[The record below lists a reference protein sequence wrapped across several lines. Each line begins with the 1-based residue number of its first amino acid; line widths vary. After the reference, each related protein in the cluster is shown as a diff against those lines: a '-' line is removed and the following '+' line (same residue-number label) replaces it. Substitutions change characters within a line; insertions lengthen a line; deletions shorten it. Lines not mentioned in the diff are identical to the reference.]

1 MARNIVKAK
10 LDIIF
15 KKLFTDEG
23 NQHLLQAYLSDTL
36 GIPYDSIENLVVLN
50 SEIMPD
56 SITEK
61 YSRMDIRMKANGRL
75 INVEMQIKD
84 EGDYK
89 DRSLYYLSKLYS
101 GQLKSGEVYGSLN
114 QCISINIINFN
125 LFDCEEYHSSFSMRE
140 DSRNEQLTDK
150 FTAHYFELKKIGK
163 NIDKNNKQELWL
175 RLINAE
181 TEDELDMLQQTG
193 VKQIQDAVVV
203 LHKMSADEK
212 TRELAEMR
220 EKALHIEAT
229 EKAHARAEGEAVG
242 LKKGEKKKRSRND
255 LKNEKKRTFR
265 RTDKSHLKQLRAIY
279 QSHKGGQNETY
290 PHHTRNNNLYQRNT
304 DQCLHGRQCKQH
316 NVLRTR
322 NGSDN
327 YRSGNNGNSDG

>member
-23 NQHLLQAYLSDTL
+23 NQHILQAFLSDIL
-36 GIPYDSIENLVVLN
+36 EIPYESINNIIVLN
-50 SEIMPD
+50 SEIMPEN
-56 SITEK
+56 IIEK
-61 YSRMDIRMKANGRL
+61 YSRMDIKMTVDGNRL

-89 DRSLYYLSKLYS
+89 DRSMYYLSKLY
-101 GQLKSGEVYGSLN
+101 GNQLKSGDGYGKLN
-114 QCISINIINFN
+114 QCISINVLNFI
-125 LFDCEEYHSSFSMRE
+125 LFDEWMDFHSSFRMRE
-140 DSRNEQLTDK
+140 DKHNSVLTDN
-150 FTAHYFELKKIGK
+150 FIAHYFELKKIGK

-229 EKAHARAEGEAVG
+229 EKAHARAEGEAIG
-242 LKKGEKKKRSRND
+242 LKEGERRKEAEILAN
-255 LKNEKKRTFR
+255 LKAMGLSEEQI
-265 RTDKSHLKQLRAIY
+265 KQALG
-279 QSHKGGQNETY
+279 K
-290 PHHTRNNNLYQRNT
+290 
-304 DQCLHGRQCKQH
+304 
-316 NVLRTR
+316 
-322 NGSDN
+322 
-327 YRSGNNGNSDG
+327 

>member
-101 GQLKSGEVYGSLN
+101 GQLKSGDGYGKLN
-114 QCISINIINFN
+114 QCISINVLNFI
-125 LFDCEEYHSSFSMRE
+125 LFDEWTDFHSSFRMRE
-140 DSRNEQLTDK
+140 DKHNSVLTDN
-150 FTAHYFELKKIGK
+150 FIAHYFELKKIGK
-163 NIDKNNKQELWL
+163 KFDKNNKQELWL
-175 RLINAE
+175 RLINAD

-193 VKQIQDAVVV
+193 VKSIQDAVVV

-229 EKAHARAEGEAVG
+229 EKSYARAEGEAVG
-242 LKKGEKKKRSRND
+242 LKKGRAEGRAD
-255 LKNEKKRTFR
+255 LLEEL
-265 RTDKSHLKQLRAIY
+265 LKQGIITEEQA
-279 QSHKGGQNETY
+279 K
-290 PHHTRNNNLYQRNT
+290 
-304 DQCLHGRQCKQH
+304 
-316 NVLRTR
+316 
-322 NGSDN
+322 N
-327 YRSGNNGNSDG
+327 YRS

>member
-89 DRSLYYLSKLYS
+89 DRSMYYLSKLYS
-101 GQLKSGEVYGSLN
+101 NQLKSGDGYGKLN
-114 QCISINIINFN
+114 QCISINVLNFI
-125 LFDCEEYHSSFSMRE
+125 LFDEWADFHSSFRMRE
-140 DSRNEQLTDK
+140 DKRNSVLTDN
-150 FTAHYFELKKIGK
+150 FIAHYFELKKIGK
-163 NIDKNNKQELWL
+163 NFDKNNKQELWL

-229 EKAHARAEGEAVG
+229 EKAHAKAEGRAEGRA
-242 LKKGEKKKRSRND
+242 D
-255 LKNEKKRTFR
+255 LLEEL
-265 RTDKSHLKQLRAIY
+265 LKQGIITEEQA
-279 QSHKGGQNETY
+279 K
-290 PHHTRNNNLYQRNT
+290 
-304 DQCLHGRQCKQH
+304 
-316 NVLRTR
+316 
-322 NGSDN
+322 N
-327 YRSGNNGNSDG
+327 YRN

>member
-1 MARNIVKAK
+1 MCYNILEEIVPYRIERRGTNGKKYSKGKAGYNIQEVVHGRGK
-10 LDIIF
+10 SA
-15 KKLFTDEG
+15 FTTG
-23 NQHLLQAYLSDTL
+23 LLIGTL

-101 GQLKSGEVYGSLN
+101 GQLKSGDVYGSLN

-229 EKAHARAEGEAVG
+229 EKAHARAEGEAIG
-242 LKKGEKKKRSRND
+242 LKEGERRKEAEILAN
-255 LKNEKKRTFR
+255 LKAMGLSEEQI
-265 RTDKSHLKQLRAIY
+265 KQALG
-279 QSHKGGQNETY
+279 K
-290 PHHTRNNNLYQRNT
+290 
-304 DQCLHGRQCKQH
+304 
-316 NVLRTR
+316 
-322 NGSDN
+322 
-327 YRSGNNGNSDG
+327 

>member
-23 NQHLLQAYLSDTL
+23 NQHILQAFLSDVL
-36 GIPYDSIENLVVLN
+36 EIPYESINNIIVLN
-50 SEIMPD
+50 SEIMPENV
-56 SITEK
+56 IEK
-61 YSRMDIRMKANGRL
+61 YSRMDIKMTVDGNRL

-84 EGDYK
+84 EGDYR

-101 GQLKSGEVYGSLN
+101 NQLKSGEDYGKLN
-114 QCISINIINFN
+114 QCISINVLNFN
-125 LFDCEEYHSSFSMRE
+125 LFDEWPDFHASFRMRE
-140 DSRNEQLTDK
+140 DKHNSVLTDN
-150 FTAHYFELKKIGK
+150 FIAHYFELKKIGK
-163 NIDKNNKQELWL
+163 NFDKNNKQELWL

-193 VKQIQDAVVV
+193 VKSIQDAVVV

-229 EKAHARAEGEAVG
+229 EKSYARAEGRAEGRDEGIAEG
-242 LKKGEKKKRSRND
+242 RSE
-255 LKNEKKRTFR
+255 LLSE
-265 RTDKSHLKQLRAIY
+265 LIKQGVIIEEQA
-279 QSHKGGQNETY
+279 K
-290 PHHTRNNNLYQRNT
+290 
-304 DQCLHGRQCKQH
+304 
-316 NVLRTR
+316 
-322 NGSDN
+322 N
-327 YRSGNNGNSDG
+327 YRN

>member
-23 NQHLLQAYLSDTL
+23 NQHILQAFLSDIL
-36 GIPYDSIENLVVLN
+36 EIPYESINNIIVLN
-50 SEIMPD
+50 SEIMPEN
-56 SITEK
+56 IIEK
-61 YSRMDIRMKANGRL
+61 YSRMDIKMTVDGNRL

-89 DRSLYYLSKLYS
+89 DRSMYYLSKLYS
-101 GQLKSGEVYGSLN
+101 NQLKSGDGYGKLN
-114 QCISINIINFN
+114 QCISINVLNFI
-125 LFDCEEYHSSFSMRE
+125 LFDEWTDFHSSFRMRE
-140 DSRNEQLTDK
+140 DKRNSVLTDN
-150 FTAHYFELKKIGK
+150 FIAHYFELKKIGK
-163 NIDKNNKQELWL
+163 NFDKNNKQELWL

-242 LKKGEKKKRSRND
+242 LKIGEKRKEAEMISKMR
-255 LKNEKKRTFR
+255 
-265 RTDKSHLKQLRAIY
+265 KSGLSEEQIKAI
-279 QSHKGGQNETY
+279 
-290 PHHTRNNNLYQRNT
+290 L
-304 DQCLHGRQCKQH
+304 
-316 NVLRTR
+316 
-322 NGSDN
+322 
-327 YRSGNNGNSDG
+327 NS

>member
-23 NQHLLQAYLSDTL
+23 NQHILQAFLSDIL
-36 GIPYDSIENLVVLN
+36 EIPYESINNIIVLN
-50 SEIMPD
+50 SEIMPEN
-56 SITEK
+56 IIEK
-61 YSRMDIRMKANGRL
+61 YSRMDIKMTVDGNRL

-89 DRSLYYLSKLYS
+89 DRSMYYLSKLYS
-101 GQLKSGEVYGSLN
+101 NQLKSGDDYGKLN
-114 QCISINIINFN
+114 QCISINVLNFI
-125 LFDCEEYHSSFSMRE
+125 LFDEWTDFHSSFRMRE
-140 DSRNEQLTDK
+140 DKRNSVLTDN
-150 FTAHYFELKKIGK
+150 FIAHYFELKKIGK
-163 NIDKNNKQELWL
+163 NFDKNNKQELWL

-193 VKQIQDAVVV
+193 VKSIQDAVVV

-229 EKAHARAEGEAVG
+229 EKAHARAEGEANG
-242 LKKGEKKKRSRND
+242 LKEGERRKEAEILAN
-255 LKNEKKRTFR
+255 LKAMGLSEEQI
-265 RTDKSHLKQLRAIY
+265 KQALG
-279 QSHKGGQNETY
+279 K
-290 PHHTRNNNLYQRNT
+290 
-304 DQCLHGRQCKQH
+304 
-316 NVLRTR
+316 
-322 NGSDN
+322 
-327 YRSGNNGNSDG
+327 

>member
-1 MARNIVKAK
+1 
-10 LDIIF
+10 
-15 KKLFTDEG
+15 
-23 NQHLLQAYLSDTL
+23 
-36 GIPYDSIENLVVLN
+36 
-50 SEIMPD
+50 
-56 SITEK
+56 
-61 YSRMDIRMKANGRL
+61 MKCRL
-75 INVEMQIKD
+75 KD

-229 EKAHARAEGEAVG
+229 EKAHARAEGRA
-242 LKKGEKKKRSRND
+242 D
-255 LKNEKKRTFR
+255 LLEE
-265 RTDKSHLKQLRAIY
+265 LIKQGVITEEQA
-279 QSHKGGQNETY
+279 K
-290 PHHTRNNNLYQRNT
+290 
-304 DQCLHGRQCKQH
+304 
-316 NVLRTR
+316 
-322 NGSDN
+322 N
-327 YRSGNNGNSDG
+327 YRS

>member
-1 MARNIVKAK
+1 VSNRIARNIVKAK
-10 LDIIF
+10 LAIIF

-23 NQHLLQAYLSDTL
+23 NQHILQAFLSDIL
-36 GIPYDSIENLVVLN
+36 EIPYESINNIIVLN
-50 SEIMPD
+50 SEIMPEN
-56 SITEK
+56 IIEK
-61 YSRMDIRMKANGRL
+61 YSRMDIKMTVDGNRL

-89 DRSLYYLSKLYS
+89 DRSMYYLSKLY
-101 GQLKSGEVYGSLN
+101 GNQLKSGDGYGKLN
-114 QCISINIINFN
+114 QCISINVLNFI
-125 LFDCEEYHSSFSMRE
+125 LFDEWTDFHSSFRMRE
-140 DSRNEQLTDK
+140 DKHNSVLTDN
-150 FTAHYFELKKIGK
+150 FIAHYFELKKIGK
-163 NIDKNNKQELWL
+163 NFDKNNKQELWL

-242 LKKGEKKKRSRND
+242 LKKGEKRKEAEMISKMR
-255 LKNEKKRTFR
+255 
-265 RTDKSHLKQLRAIY
+265 KSGLSEEQIKAI
-279 QSHKGGQNETY
+279 
-290 PHHTRNNNLYQRNT
+290 L
-304 DQCLHGRQCKQH
+304 
-316 NVLRTR
+316 
-322 NGSDN
+322 
-327 YRSGNNGNSDG
+327 NS

>member
-23 NQHLLQAYLSDTL
+23 NQHILQAFLSDIL
-36 GIPYDSIENLVVLN
+36 EIPYESINNIIVLN
-50 SEIMPD
+50 SEIMPEN
-56 SITEK
+56 IIEK
-61 YSRMDIRMKANGRL
+61 YSRMDIKMTVDGNRL

-89 DRSLYYLSKLYS
+89 DRSMYYLSKLY
-101 GQLKSGEVYGSLN
+101 GNQLKSGDGYGKLN
-114 QCISINIINFN
+114 QCISINVLNFI
-125 LFDCEEYHSSFSMRE
+125 LFDEWTDFHSSFRMRE
-140 DSRNEQLTDK
+140 DKHNSVLTDN
-150 FTAHYFELKKIGK
+150 FIAHYFELKKIGK
-163 NIDKNNKQELWL
+163 NFDKNNKQELWL

-193 VKQIQDAVVV
+193 VKSIQDAVVV

-229 EKAHARAEGEAVG
+229 EKAHARAEGEAIG
-242 LKKGEKKKRSRND
+242 LKEGERRKEAEILAN
-255 LKNEKKRTFR
+255 LKAMGLSEEQI
-265 RTDKSHLKQLRAIY
+265 KQALG
-279 QSHKGGQNETY
+279 K
-290 PHHTRNNNLYQRNT
+290 
-304 DQCLHGRQCKQH
+304 
-316 NVLRTR
+316 
-322 NGSDN
+322 
-327 YRSGNNGNSDG
+327 

>member
-89 DRSLYYLSKLYS
+89 DRSMYYLSKLY
-101 GQLKSGEVYGSLN
+101 GNQLKSGDGYGKLN
-114 QCISINIINFN
+114 QCISINVLNFI
-125 LFDCEEYHSSFSMRE
+125 LFDEWMDFHSSFRMRE
-140 DSRNEQLTDK
+140 DKHNSVLTDN
-150 FTAHYFELKKIGK
+150 FIAHYFELKKIGK
-163 NIDKNNKQELWL
+163 NFDKNNKQELWL

-242 LKKGEKKKRSRND
+242 LKKGEKRKEAEMISKMR
-255 LKNEKKRTFR
+255 
-265 RTDKSHLKQLRAIY
+265 KSGLSEEQIKAI
-279 QSHKGGQNETY
+279 
-290 PHHTRNNNLYQRNT
+290 L
-304 DQCLHGRQCKQH
+304 
-316 NVLRTR
+316 
-322 NGSDN
+322 
-327 YRSGNNGNSDG
+327 NS